1 MSKLTFCVVL
11 FVVVVNVFI
20 GGVATGIRLHSE
32 SHPAVAVA
40 APVPP
45 VVLPPTP
52 RHRMPIAR
60 APAQPHTPTSA
71 SDVVGFIT
79 THGWGA
85 HCIDFDGYKKMLLP
99 NWGDPDCQ
107 RGWTPRRDAATI
119 QVVDCQ
125 MMKTPWGEECKM
137 ASRIIIDGNMELAQA
152 HVGIGYWKSCNPP
165 YSLCDLALYPPQTP
179 QNIINGD
186 CGVDQQ
192 VCTIGE
198 PAKPAHKVPEYNW
211 DGTTKYHWECARGL
225 AVFWPEINI
234 IDSNVETVPYCE
246 TPLKG
251 SPIAHSCGD
260 QPCDVPAVRADR
272 KIATGYYET
281 CDKVDG
287 GMCTV
292 GQGTKHPTYKVNLFF
307 TCADKSRI
315 LMTAEDGKKYCHKPQ
330 TD

>member
-1 MSKLTFCVVL
+1 MSKLTFGVVL

-45 VVLPPTP
+45 VVLPPPP

-119 QVVDCQ
+119 QVVAWRQ
-125 MMKTPWGEECKM
+125 T
-137 ASRIIIDGNMELAQA
+137 N
-152 HVGIGYWKSCNPP
+152 VGIGHGVQDTMPSTNPLTDKEEFIRECNEIGGHAEISKTAGWMCEVPP
-165 YSLCDLALYPPQTP
+165 SQLIYDIRPRP
-179 QNIINGD
+179 
-186 CGVDQQ
+186 
-192 VCTIGE
+192 
-198 PAKPAHKVPEYNW
+198 
-211 DGTTKYHWECARGL
+211 
-225 AVFWPEINI
+225 
-234 IDSNVETVPYCE
+234 
-246 TPLKG
+246 
-251 SPIAHSCGD
+251 AHSCGEED
-260 QPCDVPAVRADR
+260 CDVPAMRLPNKVNHVQLYVSGDEARAAVEGFQEQCR
-272 KIATGYYET
+272 L
-281 CDKVDG
+281 DG
-287 GMCTV
+287 GHAKGGECSMPEW
-292 GQGTKHPTYKVNLFF
+292 G
-307 TCADKSRI
+307 CADKSRI
-315 LMTAEDGKKYCHKPQ
+315 LMTAEDGKHWCHKPQ